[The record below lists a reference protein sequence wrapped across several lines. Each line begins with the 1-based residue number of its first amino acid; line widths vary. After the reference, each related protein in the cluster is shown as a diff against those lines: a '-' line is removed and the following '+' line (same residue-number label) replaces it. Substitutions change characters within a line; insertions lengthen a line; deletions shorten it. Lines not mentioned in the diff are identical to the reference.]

1 MEGSPQGLTSCD
13 AMRKHRGAADKK
25 GGKNMMGP
33 RELLRCAAENRRN
46 QPPRPPRE
54 ELLPVRPAAVQS
66 HHATYTALM
75 HSHDR
80 MRTRHLPGQGGEKRA

>member
-1 MEGSPQGLTSCD
+1 ML
-13 AMRKHRGAADKK
+13 
-25 GGKNMMGP
+25 GP
-33 RELLRCAAENRRN
+33 RELLRRAAQNRS
-46 QPPRPPRE
+46 RPPRGPARA
-54 ELLPVRPAAVQS
+54 ELPPSRTAAVQP